1 VFQPSIASASLLDR
15 LFLRGQVF
23 NMISDVRRLV
33 RPLFPK
39 RLHRACSKWAD
50 DWSILMAEGPNI
62 LRQLRRRDNELIALQ
77 LKSLQYPFTIRLQ
90 REHIRELANNVF
102 QKQYDACLGGFSPKT
117 IIDAGCFIGELAAHW
132 ATKWPEARIVS
143 LEPNSEN
150 YRMAEAN
157 LSAYG
162 DRVKLVK
169 KGLWTSDE
177 NLKVIGTLNASS
189 VTSAGEGP
197 FDVRGVSV
205 PSLMKEFNF
214 DSVDLLK
221 LDIEGAEFAVL
232 GESADAWLP
241 KVRCIIIEF
250 HDPNKELGVW
260 RKLESLG
267 FRGNRYRSV
276 VTFLRGAALS

>member
-1 VFQPSIASASLLDR
+1 
-15 LFLRGQVF
+15 
-23 NMISDVRRLV
+23 
-33 RPLFPK
+33 
-39 RLHRACSKWAD
+39 
-50 DWSILMAEGPNI
+50 MAEGPNT
-62 LRQLRRRDNELIALQ
+62 LRQLRRRDSELVAVQ
-77 LKSLQYPFTIRLQ
+77 FKSLQYPFTLRLQ

-102 QKQYDACLGGFSPKT
+102 QKQYDACLGAFRPKT

-150 YRMAEAN
+150 HRIAEAN

-177 NLKVIGTLNASS
+177 NLRVIGTLNASS
-189 VTSAGEGP
+189 VISAGEGP
-197 FDVRGVSV
+197 FDVQGVSV
-205 PSLMKEFNF
+205 PSLMKEFKF
-214 DSVDLLK
+214 DSIDLLK

-232 GESADAWLP
+232 GESSDAWLT

-250 HDPNKELGVW
+250 HDPGKEPGVW
-260 RKLESLG
+260 HKLRSIG
-267 FRGNRYRSV
+267 FHANRYRSV
-276 VTFLRGAALS
+276 VTFLRGKALS

>member
-1 VFQPSIASASLLDR
+1 
-15 LFLRGQVF
+15 
-23 NMISDVRRLV
+23 MISDVRRLV

-50 DWSILMAEGPNI
+50 DWSILIAEGPNT
-62 LRQLRRRDNELIALQ
+62 LRQLRRRDNELVAVQ
-77 LKSLQYPFTIRLQ
+77 LKSLQYPFTLRLQ

-102 QKQYDACLGGFSPKT
+102 QKQYDACLGEFRPKT
-117 IIDAGCFIGELAAHW
+117 IIDAGCFIGELASHW

-150 YRMAEAN
+150 YRIAEAN

-169 KGLWTSDE
+169 KGLWTSEE
-177 NLKVIGTLNASS
+177 NLKVVGALNASS
-189 VTSAGEGP
+189 VVSAGEGP
-197 FDVRGVSV
+197 FDAQGVSV
-205 PSLMKEFNF
+205 PSLMKAFNF
-214 DSVDLLK
+214 DSIDLLK

-232 GESADAWLP
+232 GESSDAWLP

-250 HDPNKELGVW
+250 HDPNKEPGVW

-267 FRGNRYRSV
+267 FRANRYRSV
-276 VTFLRGAALS
+276 VTFMRGMALS